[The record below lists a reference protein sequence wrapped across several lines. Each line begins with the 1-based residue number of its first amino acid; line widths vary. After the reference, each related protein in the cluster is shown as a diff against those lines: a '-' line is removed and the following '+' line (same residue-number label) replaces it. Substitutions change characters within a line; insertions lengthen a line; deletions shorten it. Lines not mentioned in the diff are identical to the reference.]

1 MTILETRDLSIGYF
15 GPRHSKLAVASGIE
29 LQLRAGELVCLL
41 GPNGAG
47 KSTLLRTLA
56 GMQTPLAGEVLLQGK
71 NIHVISKPELA
82 RQLSVVLTE
91 RVTVG
96 LLTSYEVVA
105 LGRSPHTNWTGAL
118 TDRDHAIVEEAI
130 RAVGAE
136 PLARRYVSELSDGER
151 QKIMLA
157 RALAQEPVVMILDE
171 ITAFLDLPRRVEI
184 IRILRDLAHH
194 RKRAILLSTHD
205 LELALSTA
213 DRIWLLPKGGTI
225 AAGTPEDLV
234 LRGIFGSAFESEGV
248 RFDETSGSFLTHGS
262 FHSEIGLTADGVM
275 ATWTRRALE
284 RRGYR
289 VTFDDGCRARVS
301 VSKIGDR
308 LTWELTRAGTS
319 HNYGSVEALL
329 VGLAG
334 QPNS

>member
-1 MTILETRDLSIGYF
+1 MAILETRDLSIGYF

-56 GMQTPLAGEVLLQGK
+56 GMQTPLAGEVLLQGE

-213 DRIWLLPKGGTI
+213 DRIWLLPKGETI
-225 AAGTPEDLV
+225 AMGAPEDLV
-234 LRGIFGSAFESEGV
+234 LRGIFASAFSSEGV
-248 RFDETSGSFLTHGS
+248 RFDEVSGSFLTHGS
-262 FHSEIGLTADGVM
+262 FHSRVGLTGDGVI
-275 ATWTRRALE
+275 AAWTRRALQ
-284 RRGYR
+284 RGGYR
-289 VTFDDGCRARVS
+289 VTEAEECTVQITVS
-301 VSKIGDR
+301 TAGDR
-308 LTWELTRAGTS
+308 ATWDVSLAGQSRRYTS
-319 HNYGSVEALL
+319 IEALL
-329 VGLAG
+329 VGLSL
-334 QPNS
+334 QV